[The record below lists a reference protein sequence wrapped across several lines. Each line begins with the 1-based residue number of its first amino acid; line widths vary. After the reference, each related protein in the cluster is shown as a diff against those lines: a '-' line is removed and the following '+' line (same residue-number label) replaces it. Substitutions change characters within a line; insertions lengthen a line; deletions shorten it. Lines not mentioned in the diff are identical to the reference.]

1 MEKKNLLKLII
12 RVFLILILFEAF
24 IQTIGSIF
32 ASTIWKTINYGK
44 YTKYFISEAVV
55 LICSLVVLTV
65 RKKWYIFKNKKLSF
79 IETLKR
85 CLPIVILSLLLFIT
99 NIIGLIG
106 EELNYF
112 NLISLIFYTISI
124 GLFEEIFFRGIIEE
138 ELLAS
143 YSENK
148 KQIITSIVIS
158 GIIFGSIHL
167 TNLFYGQDFLTTITQ
182 FIQTT
187 SIGILFG
194 TLYYLTR
201 NIWALA
207 FLHGFYDFS
216 VLLNEVNL
224 VTECGYID
232 NVSSII
238 TASSIVASIILSI
251 IYLVYSIIIF
261 KKENHEETK
270 KYNNLIYLMI
280 IIYFISNA
288 IFSMISPDIDKYYI
302 CPEYEEKTI
311 KKIETHYYSY
321 DDFYYNNLHIYKD
334 KEKVRIKNELEN
346 IDIVLDVENVERVV
360 VIDNN
365 LIIITYENT
374 KYKLYYNNLD
384 DLNNIN
390 NFFSFDIPS
399 PISVGY
405 LLDYDANIKYPM
417 IKSYIND
424 LFIIENNKLY
434 KVKEAS

>member
-1 MEKKNLLKLII
+1 MGKKNLLKLII
-12 RVFLILILFEAF
+12 RVFLILILFEVF

-65 RKKWYIFKNKKLSF
+65 RKKWYIFKNRKLSF

-85 CLPIVILSLLLFIT
+85 CLPIVILSLLVFIT

-216 VLLNEVNL
+216 VLLNEANL

-288 IFSMISPDIDKYYI
+288 IFSMISLDIDKYYI

-311 KKIETHYYSY
+311 EKIETHYYSY

-365 LIIITYENT
+365 LLIITYENT

-390 NFFSFDIPS
+390 SFFSFDIP
-399 PISVGY
+399 
-405 LLDYDANIKYPM
+405 
-417 IKSYIND
+417 
-424 LFIIENNKLY
+424 
-434 KVKEAS
+434 

>member
-1 MEKKNLLKLII
+1 M
-12 RVFLILILFEAF
+12 
-24 IQTIGSIF
+24 
-32 ASTIWKTINYGK
+32 
-44 YTKYFISEAVV
+44 
-55 LICSLVVLTV
+55 
-65 RKKWYIFKNKKLSF
+65 
-79 IETLKR
+79 
-85 CLPIVILSLLLFIT
+85 
-99 NIIGLIG
+99 
-106 EELNYF
+106 
-112 NLISLIFYTISI
+112 
-124 GLFEEIFFRGIIEE
+124 
-138 ELLAS
+138 
-143 YSENK
+143 
-148 KQIITSIVIS
+148 
-158 GIIFGSIHL
+158 
-167 TNLFYGQDFLTTITQ
+167 
-182 FIQTT
+182 
-187 SIGILFG
+187 
-194 TLYYLTR
+194 
-201 NIWALA
+201 
-207 FLHGFYDFS
+207 
-216 VLLNEVNL
+216 LNEANL

-251 IYLVYSIIIF
+251 IYLIYSIIIF

-311 KKIETHYYSY
+311 EKIETHYYSY